1 MGFTVNKA
9 TERVCEIVVRITT
22 NKAQTTGVCCCCFPV
37 IGAVMQI
44 KRFKILIESETK

>member
-1 MGFTVNKA
+1 MGYTVNKA
-9 TERVCEIVVRITT
+9 TERVCESVVRITT
-22 NKAQTTGVCCCCFPV
+22 NKAQTCCCFSV